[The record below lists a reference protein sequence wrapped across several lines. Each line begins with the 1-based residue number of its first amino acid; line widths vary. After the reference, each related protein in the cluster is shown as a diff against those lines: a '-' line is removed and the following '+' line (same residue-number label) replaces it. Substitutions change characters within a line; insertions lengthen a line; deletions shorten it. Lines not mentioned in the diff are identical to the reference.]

1 MAGCRTLPKESCL
14 GKFMT
19 PRVAAE
25 DFYVE

>member
-1 MAGCRTLPKESCL
+1 MAGFLTLPKESSM

-25 DFYVE
+25 EFYVV